1 MNTKKAISKVR
12 LLLGTISMSAVVVS
26 VTIGLATPALA
37 PSKADALQAITVQYA
52 NSDSLSDKQLVGL
65 LQAVGFQGQSLKYA
79 WAIAKKESN
88 GQPLHHNGNRKTG
101 DNSYGLF
108 QVNMLGSMG
117 VDRRVKYGLASNADL
132 FNPVVNAQVAYQMSD
147 AGKNWSAWKG
157 VHNSIVKSWLKKYP
171 YKAPVKAKA
180 KVKALAKAKPHITAK
195 HNKKH

>member
-12 LLLGTISMSAVVVS
+12 LVLGTVSMSAVVIS
-26 VTIGLATPALA
+26 VAIGLATPAIA
-37 PSKADALQAITVQYA
+37 PSKADALQAITVKYA
-52 NSDSLSDKQLVGL
+52 NADSLTDKQLVGL
-65 LQAVGFQGQSLKYA
+65 LQAVGFQGQTLQYA

-88 GQPLHHNGNRKTG
+88 GQPLHYNGNRKTG

-157 VHNSIVKSWLKKYP
+157 IHNSVVRYWVAKYP
-171 YKAPVKAKA
+171 YKASAKAKP

-195 HNKKH
+195 HNQKQ